1 MVPADAGAL
10 SDEAWVCAKPFSV
23 ILRANAVLL
32 AGPLPARAQLGREF
46 RVVVAVAARSGA
58 GLAGQLVEALV
69 ADACLPVWNATANAT
84 QQCPLAL
91 CQSREAGC
99 GFAPAAA
106 ATEPRDMAS
115 ANHGLAV
122 TGADGIAEVRVI
134 LASVRPGWY
143 RLAFRA
149 GPTTSAPTPALELRG
164 EVAGIEI
171 LVGLEGSSQTS
182 LVPAR
187 RLGSM
192 ELGASGVG
200 AVIVEG
206 VHSVT
211 GDVTSSLSLTQP
223 AVRVRDVHGLALR
236 RDAEVRMRLVT
247 CTHGQHVEGGG
258 ANVPWPPGTPGG
270 AGTEGLACEEYVGYK
285 INPGKFVC
293 SLVEG
298 CEAGRTI
305 LRGFEMDTTT
315 PTGFYYVFWEAD
327 GILEPQPRPLYVSNK
342 VLPAPEDLLAYRKWM
357 VGFVFVTVLFHNAN
371 LVYRVRLWVRL
382 CFGALCI
389 FGIICLLYVQAMLTQ
404 YGDPAKVP
412 RELILVGLIMIVNVG
427 FMGIVTLRLAIQP
440 ESLQYYTRRQ
450 KQYGLAM
457 RTLVIKQEEELEA
470 PTAGINKVHAEPL
483 EINDGSEEYYEEE
496 EEEEEEES
504 EEEGSEEEESEE
516 DEDEDEDESKC
527 EDKDKDEDEEKGGDA
542 TGDQII
548 TAAGAA
554 FGFRDTFARKRPNSP
569 TPRLPE
575 RAVVREA
582 WGASSPSGLRPSP
595 ALRRRHGSELAL
607 PGACRAGARGAGH
620 PRQRLSIG
628 VAPSPKRSPKRRIS
642 TADIESALS
651 PPRAGYLTCH
661 GGSSSIAGSPA
672 ATWGPAAGVRPRS
685 YAAGRAFGQD
695 ALSPATQS
703 QLGRDAGRGAG
714 EARSG
719 QGSSRPGSAAG
730 STAGG
735 HGGEGYAAAP
745 VVSDFTRAPPSS
757 KKPARK
763 ALTKARN
770 KGPPPHVRA
779 TLAAQRL
786 VAFARSIGAPP
797 EPAPKLCP
805 GPRTK
810 HAPPL

>member
-457 RTLVIKQEEELEA
+457 RTLVIKQEEELEV

-483 EINDGSEEYYEEE
+483 EIEIDDGSEEYYEEE
-496 EEEEEEES
+496 EE
-504 EEEGSEEEESEE
+504 SEEEESEE
-516 DEDEDEDESKC
+516 DEDEDEDE
-527 EDKDKDEDEEKGGDA
+527 DEGEGEGEGEGEEKGGDA
-542 TGDQII
+542 TSDQIV

-554 FGFRDTFARKRPNSP
+554 FGLRDTFARKQPHSP

-595 ALRRRHGSELAL
+595 TLRRRHGSELAS

-620 PRQRLSIG
+620 PRRRLSIG

-661 GGSSSIAGSPA
+661 GGSSSLAGSPA
-672 ATWGPAAGVRPRS
+672 ATWGPAAAAAGVRQRG

-695 ALSPATQS
+695 ALSPALQS
-703 QLGRDAGRGAG
+703 ELGRDAGKEPEG
-714 EARSG
+714 ARSG
-719 QGSSRPGSAAG
+719 QGSSPGSAAG

-745 VVSDFTRAPPSS
+745 AT

-763 ALTKARN
+763 ALTKARK

-779 TLAAQRL
+779 KLAAQRL

-810 HAPPL
+810 HEPPL